1 MICWSLGGNVSHAHA
16 TVAVK
21 ECGHLFDVDK
31 REVQELQ
38 KTRITAICSEL
49 SRASQAQI

>member
-21 ECGHLFDVDK
+21 ECHWGALVETEMIA
-31 REVQELQ
+31 R
-38 KTRITAICSEL
+38 TP
-49 SRASQAQI
+49 